1 MSSVPNNHDAHDYAE
16 ALARAVNRL
25 AFGTAKRLP
34 FGPADASAGLNGSHL
49 REPTARL
56 G

>member
-1 MSSVPNNHDAHDYAE
+1 MSSVPNTHDAHDYAE

-49 REPTARL
+49 
-56 G
+56 